1 MVKVIVW
8 FPIDIFKPVPWV
20 AIFCKLGQWVM
31 KYRICQINWL
41 LTYFSLLIFLNS
53 YRLRKNIN
61 FLFPMIFGSIQICCC
76 SYCML
81 HTCFST
87 HPFVLSYIWFI
98 LYVCYI
104 MWLNKEMLW
113 GFLFCYLEIIT
124 MWLGYRCKIYFFQQ
138 NTMDTLTRV
147 LAKQVYGLDLTD
159 LPLQRLTEQKEKRRR
174 GKSQGTQLLLDLN
187 AHVL

>member
-8 FPIDIFKPVPWV
+8 FPIDIFKPVRWV

-61 FLFPMIFGSIQICCC
+61 FLFPMIFGSIQIFCC

-87 HPFVLSYIWFI
+87 HQFVFKLHLIYSVCMLHNVIKQRNVMRVFI
-98 LYVCYI
+98 LLFGNNYCDLDTDTDVKYI
-104 MWLNKEMLW
+104 SFNRTPWTHWLE
-113 GFLFCYLEIIT
+113 C
-124 MWLGYRCKIYFFQQ
+124 WLSRF
-138 NTMDTLTRV
+138 MDWI
-147 LAKQVYGLDLTD
+147 
-159 LPLQRLTEQKEKRRR
+159 
-174 GKSQGTQLLLDLN
+174 
-187 AHVL
+187 

>member
-1 MVKVIVW
+1 MFSVNNQKFVMVKVIVW

-61 FLFPMIFGSIQICCC
+61 FLFPMIFGSIQIFCC

-87 HPFVLSYIWFI
+87 HPFVFKLHLIYSVHVCMLHNVIKQRNVMRVFI
-98 LYVCYI
+98 LLFGNNYYVTWI
-104 MWLNKEMLW
+104 QM
-113 GFLFCYLEIIT
+113 
-124 MWLGYRCKIYFFQQ
+124 
-138 NTMDTLTRV
+138 
-147 LAKQVYGLDLTD
+147 
-159 LPLQRLTEQKEKRRR
+159 
-174 GKSQGTQLLLDLN
+174 
-187 AHVL
+187 